1 VNTSVVIATKNSV
14 RTIEQCLSSLMP
26 YYEQGYISEILV
38 VDGYSSD
45 GTLEV
50 IKRYPVK
57 LLFDEGQVE
66 ASSAAYD
73 LGWQNTRGELVLFL
87 DSDAYLGDGFFPK
100 IYEFFQDDEMGIVG
114 AEAQTVI
121 INWLSRIIAQWD
133 AYHSNKIKKIQDSP
147 SLSWFERLYRKSVWF
162 GESQMV
168 ITGPCFIVRRNSL
181 ETVGGF
187 RPRQKGR
194 PLPWRIQEDY
204 LLSHRIVERGQ
215 TATWWLGAPVY
226 HYPRLTYSRLQK
238 QHFRIGI
245 GNAFTDKYYYKASR
259 LIMTPIKYLLGA
271 PVFGLICAFRFRNPL
286 HLLLFPLTKYI
297 MLAGYLYGLVIYK
310 KQVQVMASK

>member
-1 VNTSVVIATKNSV
+1 MMKTSVVIATKNSV

-26 YYEQGYISEILV
+26 YYEQGYIKDIEVI
-38 VDGYSSD
+38 DGYSSD

-50 IKRYPVK
+50 VKRYPVK
-57 LLFDEGQVE
+57 LLFDEEQVE

-73 LGWQNTRGELVLFL
+73 LGWQNAQGELVLFL

-114 AEAQTVI
+114 AEAQTVV
-121 INWLSRIIAQWD
+121 INRLSWIIAQWD
-133 AYHSNKIKKIQDSP
+133 VYHSHKIKQIQDKP
-147 SLSWFERLYRKSVWF
+147 SLSWFERLYRKGVWF
-162 GESQMV
+162 GEPQV
-168 ITGPCFIVRRNSL
+168 TITGPCFIVRRNSL

-204 LLSHRIVERGQ
+204 LLSHRIVDRGQ

-226 HYPRLTYSRLQK
+226 HYPRLTFSRLQK

-245 GNAFTDKYYYKASR
+245 GNAFTEKYYYKASR

-271 PVFGLICAFRFRNPL
+271 PVFGLICAFRFKNPL
-286 HLLLFPLTKYI
+286 HLLLFPLTKYTQ
-297 MLAGYLYGLVIYK
+297 LLGYLYGLVIYK
-310 KQVQVMASK
+310 KGQVVTSK